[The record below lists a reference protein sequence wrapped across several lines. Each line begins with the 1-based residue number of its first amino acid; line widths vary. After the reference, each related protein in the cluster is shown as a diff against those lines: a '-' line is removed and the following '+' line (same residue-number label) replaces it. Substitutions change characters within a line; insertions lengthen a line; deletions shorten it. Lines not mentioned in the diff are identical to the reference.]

1 MQNFP
6 LNLLLS
12 VSFENAFNFAYVFKS
27 IITRWYLYLL
37 LLAVIIGVVL
47 FAVLVKQPKRNTL
60 SKTQKLVYTA
70 IFSALCFVTN
80 CFTIP
85 FSQVWQASLVALVGF
100 VAGYMLGAGWA
111 FAAAFIG
118 DLIGAIVMPTG
129 AYNPIIN
136 VGTAMWGLIPGVIY
150 TLFGKKGN
158 DYLKCFISFVLG
170 FVINSFLIN
179 SWGISLMYSISFDKL
194 MVTLPFKLATVG
206 VNFALALVMVA
217 VLPRILPKDKFNFV
231 KKKEKQVEENQ
242 Q

>member
-1 MQNFP
+1 MF
-6 LNLLLS
+6 NLLAS
-12 VSFENAFNFAYVFKS
+12 SIKPFDFKS
-27 IITRWYLYLL
+27 IFSNVGSKWYFYVIGLAVIGLVVLVLL
-37 LLAVIIGVVL
+37 LLRKA
-47 FAVLVKQPKRNTL
+47 QPRNNL